1 MTLHGTFS
9 VALFAAGFV
18 HSEATLS
25 ACLETTMRGAGA
37 TVWGLRFVKPVK
49 GWFNNLA
56 LCNCNFRLWILIR
69 GSAYA

>member
-25 ACLETTMRGAGA
+25 ACLETTMKGAGA
-37 TVWGLRFVKPVK
+37 TVWG
-49 GWFNNLA
+49 A
-56 LCNCNFRLWILIR
+56 
-69 GSAYA
+69 